1 MQKLTLTPRS
11 DLHSSWSGVRA
22 ALYSLSGSPGDAD
35 VQPLLDG
42 PLRVALL
49 REGSEM

>member
-1 MQKLTLTPRS
+1 MPKLTLTPRS

-22 ALYSLSGSPGDAD
+22 ALYSLSGFLGDAD

-42 PLRVALL
+42 PLKGGTAQRGV
-49 REGSEM
+49 